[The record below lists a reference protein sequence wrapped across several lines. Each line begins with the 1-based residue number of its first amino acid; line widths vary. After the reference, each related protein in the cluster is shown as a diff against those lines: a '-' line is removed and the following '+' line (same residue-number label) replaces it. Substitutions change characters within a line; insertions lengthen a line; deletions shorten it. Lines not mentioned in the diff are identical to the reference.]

1 MTATGIEFI
10 ILAIFMVLAMIFM
23 YYCTYF
29 VALVFCVC
37 STCVC
42 VVYKL
47 LAIGGFVYV
56 CTCVS
61 VFFGLLVFPLVCWCL
76 TGNMKYY

>member
-1 MTATGIEFI
+1 M
-10 ILAIFMVLAMIFM
+10 
-23 YYCTYF
+23 
-29 VALVFCVC
+29 ALVFCVC

-42 VVYKL
+42 VAYKL

-61 VFFGLLVFPLVCWCL
+61 VFFCLLVFPLVFVLDWKHEIL
-76 TGNMKYY
+76 LMISSGVK